1 MKKKKEREVTF
12 LRAEI
17 LLNKLVAEQICSIH
31 NYVKPSLFRII
42 INKVRFMIW
51 RIKDF
56 VSYISKYSEDRD

>member
-1 MKKKKEREVTF
+1 MRKNKEREANF

-17 LLNKLVAEQICSIH
+17 LLNKLVAEQICSIS

-56 VSYISKYSEDRD
+56 VSYIGEYSENRD